1 MGFARPT
8 KERVFPRKSAK
19 WKGRKRNRITKS
31 KKPKMQIKWSR
42 FLNKTLSR
50 KLICS
55 GKTKERANRP
65 IFKIFIQCIFILK
78 FTQRQ
83 LNKIHFHRSR
93 VQEIVQKQE
102 TLNAIECQWKR
113 QQPRAKAK
121 ALAYRDRLRYI
132 TSIVYF
138 HSGRTGRCQS
148 THRQTIELMQRQTIQ
163 KNA

>member
-1 MGFARPT
+1 MEKIACT
-8 KERVFPRKSAK
+8 KNNFWTRS
-19 WKGRKRNRITKS
+19 I
-31 KKPKMQIKWSR
+31 
-42 FLNKTLSR
+42 LNNS
-50 KLICS
+50 
-55 GKTKERANRP
+55 
-65 IFKIFIQCIFILK
+65 ILK

-138 HSGRTGRCQS
+138 HSSRTGKYSQRIGTRSNSCRGRQS
-148 THRQTIELMQRQTIQ
+148 KRMHSTDDMQHKSIWRNREHIETY
-163 KNA
+163 A